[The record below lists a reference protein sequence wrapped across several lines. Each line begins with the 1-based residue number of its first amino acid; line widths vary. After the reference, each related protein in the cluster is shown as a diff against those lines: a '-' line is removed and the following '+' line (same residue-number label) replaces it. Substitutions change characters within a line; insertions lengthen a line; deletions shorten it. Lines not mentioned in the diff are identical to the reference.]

1 MHSYIDL
8 IARILEFLGV
18 LLITAGICYA
28 LFKYIFKLQ
37 DQKTRNFDTLRQDIG
52 KSILLGLEI
61 LVGADIIATV
71 ITEPSMDKVLTLGI
85 IILIRTLLSFSLQVE
100 LEGKFPWQKAK

>member
-18 LLITAGICYA
+18 LLITVGICYA
-28 LFKYIFKLQ
+28 LLKYIFKLK